1 MLMTR
6 ASDLFAA
13 AERLA
18 EAKRKD
24 AQQRVER
31 ASIGCKH
38 YRKAKL
44 YDAAHDALRAGL
56 VR

>member
-1 MLMTR
+1 MTR

-31 ASIGCKH
+31 ASVGYKNYC
-38 YRKAKL
+38 KAKL
-44 YDAAHDALRAGL
+44 RERAHDALRAG
-56 VR
+56 VTR

>member
-1 MLMTR
+1 MTP
-6 ASDLFAA
+6 ANQLFEA

-31 ASIGCKH
+31 ASVGTKH

-44 YDAAHDALRAGL
+44 YDAAHEALRAGV